1 MWWSQKT
8 AFVQLFPHAERHWKV
23 CCYWKQLS
31 NIEVSCCISLINS
44 DIYYFLGFCNWMVFC
59 VLESE
64 HFVQM
69 LSLNLT
75 ELMWTRYPSL
85 VFSSYRIK
93 LIYIKENY
101 CGSRLNNFHLN
112 YMKFSQTAVQIDCLQ
127 WKKKRRSPM
136 TLFMY
141 PGVEGRGRNSWVLST
156 YLSYLCQNWFFIL
169 VVCWWQLHSV
179 IAVILLDTVGTRI
192 GEHSWSRRL
201 IIYKKSYQFCSAVIY
216 KIV

>member
-127 WKKKRRSPM
+127 WKKKEGAQWHCLC
-136 TLFMY
+136 TL
-141 PGVEGRGRNSWVLST
+141 GLREEGEILGF
-156 YLSYLCQNWFFIL
+156 YLHTCP
-169 VVCWWQLHSV
+169 
-179 IAVILLDTVGTRI
+179 
-192 GEHSWSRRL
+192 
-201 IIYKKSYQFCSAVIY
+201 IYV
-216 KIV
+216 KIDFSF